1 MTRAELIRV
10 VAYKLPK
17 IKPNDVDRV
26 IHATLEAIRDEL
38 AAGGEVNL
46 IGFGKFSVKDRA
58 ARTGRNPR
66 TGEEIQVSAYK
77 LPTFTAGRTFK
88 EAVNR

>member
-66 TGEEIQVSAYK
+66 TNEPMDIPAFK